1 MHRLSLD
8 KKLNRMQRAIELLNN
23 KIDNNYL
30 FRMEEEYGKV
40 YLGELQFEETEN
52 GKYALVNE
60 ETEEQKEHN
69 RMVFKKSHELEAKE
83 WKELWEII
91 QGKKYKGYKNWDGSD
106 LRSWWD

>member
-1 MHRLSLD
+1 MLKRSLEIQEQGRRLKGIELSESLD

-52 GKYALVNE
+52 GKYALVN
-60 ETEEQKEHN
+60 
-69 RMVFKKSHELEAKE
+69 
-83 WKELWEII
+83 
-91 QGKKYKGYKNWDGSD
+91 
-106 LRSWWD
+106 